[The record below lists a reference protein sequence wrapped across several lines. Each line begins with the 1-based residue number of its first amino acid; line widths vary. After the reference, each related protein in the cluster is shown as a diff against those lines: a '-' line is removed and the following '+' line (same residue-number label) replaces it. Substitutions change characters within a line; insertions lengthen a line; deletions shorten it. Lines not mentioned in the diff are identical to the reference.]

1 MRKPHFL
8 TLVTALTLTLGIAPA
23 QANLAP
29 EPIHTQTMLDVV
41 TSLQQ
46 GHYNR
51 IDIDD
56 QLSEAVL
63 DQYLATLD
71 PERSHFLAS
80 DIQQF
85 EQWRHLLDDQILQ
98 GETEAAFEIFNRY
111 QERRLQRLNYMISTL
126 EDESNTWDFNRDDV
140 LDSDRSE
147 AEWIKTDAELQQL
160 WRKQLKSSLLSL
172 KLADKTTEE
181 AQEVLLRRYQNQKQ
195 RTDQARSDDVFESF
209 VNALTHEFDPH
220 TQYFS
225 PQGSENFQI
234 NMSLSLEGIGAVLQ
248 SENDQTKVVRLVPA
262 GPADKTGQLKP
273 ADIIVGVG
281 QGEDGAIE
289 DVVGMRLDDV
299 VSKIRGPKGTLVRLE
314 VIPADAVDRQA
325 RKVIRIERNKVKL
338 EEQAA
343 RKRVLELNRD
353 GKEFKLGVIE
363 IPTFYIDFEALQKG
377 DPDYKSTTRD
387 VEKLINELREE
398 DIDGLIVD
406 LRNNGGGSLREA
418 NELVGLFIQRG
429 PTVQIRDA
437 SGRVDI
443 LGDFDPK
450 VAWDGPMA
458 VIVNRLSA
466 SASEIFAGAIQD
478 YNRGIL
484 IGNRTFGKGTVQ
496 TLQPI
501 EHGQVKLTHAKFYRI
516 SGDSTQ
522 HRGVEP
528 DIRLPSLYTV
538 EDIGESALDK
548 ALPWD
553 QVRPVRHGR
562 FPSLSPFMQQLL
574 ERHQARTE
582 TDPDFIFMRKQVEH
596 LEKQKKITHISLN
609 QDTLQQERETNENWL
624 LSVENERRAGLGM
637 PPVKTLAEVD
647 DTLPKDEQGR
657 PINPESE
664 AILAESGE
672 VLLDLI
678 DLTLSHTAALPDHI
692 SNRKAME

>member
-1 MRKPHFL
+1 MLKPHFL

-80 DIQQF
+80 DIRQF
-85 EQWRHLLDDQILQ
+85 EQWRHQLDDQILQ
-98 GETEAAFEIFNRY
+98 GETQAAFEIFNRY

-140 LDSDRSE
+140 LESDRSE

-195 RTDQARSDDVFESF
+195 RTDQAKSDDVFESF

-343 RKRVLELNRD
+343 RKRILELNRD

-624 LSVENERRAGLGM
+624 LSVENERRASLGL
-637 PPVKTLAEVD
+637 PPVKTLTEVD

>member
-1 MRKPHFL
+1 MLKSRFL
-8 TLVTALTLTLGIAPA
+8 SLFTAFTLALGVACAHANIAP
-23 QANLAP
+23 Q
-29 EPIHTQTMLDVV
+29 PIHTQTMLDVV

-56 QLSEAVL
+56 SLSEAVL
-63 DQYLATLD
+63 EQYLASLD
-71 PERSHFLAS
+71 PDRSHFLAS
-80 DIQQF
+80 DIKAF
-85 EQWRHLLDDQILQ
+85 DIWRHQLDDQILQ
-98 GETEAAFEIFNRY
+98 GKTDAAFEIFNRY
-111 QERRLQRLNYMISTL
+111 QERRLQRLDYIIGILQDDN
-126 EDESNTWDFNRDDV
+126 NHWDFKRDEV
-140 LDSDRSE
+140 LETDRSK
-147 AEWIKTDAELQQL
+147 APWIETEAELQQL
-160 WRKQLKSSLLSL
+160 WRKQLKSALLSL
-172 KLADKTTEE
+172 KLADKTIEE
-181 AQEVLLRRYQNQKQ
+181 AEEILLRRYQNQKQ
-195 RTDQARSDDVFESF
+195 RTEQTKSDDVFESF

-281 QGEDGAIE
+281 QGKDGAIE

-299 VSKIRGPKGTLVRLE
+299 VSKIRGPKGTIVRLE
-314 VIPADAVDRQA
+314 VIPADAVNRQT
-325 RKVIRIERNKVKL
+325 RKVIEIERNKVKL

-343 RKRVLELNRD
+343 RKRILELTRNGRN
-353 GKEFKLGVIE
+353 FKLGVIE
-363 IPTFYIDFEALQKG
+363 IPTFYIDFEALQNG

-387 VEKLINELREE
+387 VEKLIHELRTEK
-398 DIDGLIVD
+398 IDGLIVD

-478 YNRGIL
+478 YNRGI
-484 IGNRTFGKGTVQ
+484 IVGNRTFGKGTVQ

-528 DIRLPSLYTV
+528 DIEFPSLYTV

-562 FPSLSPFMQQLL
+562 YPSLSPFMQQLL
-574 ERHQARTE
+574 ERHQARTKD
-582 TDPDFIFMRKQVEH
+582 DPNFIFMRKQVEH
-596 LEKQKKITHISLN
+596 LKQQKKITHIALN
-609 QDTLQQERETNENWL
+609 KETLRRERERNEKWL
-624 LSVENERRAGLGM
+624 LSVENERRMGLGM
-637 PPVKTLAEVD
+637 PPVKSLSEIDEA
-647 DTLPKDEQGR
+647 LPKDEQGR

-678 DLTLSHTAALPDHI
+678 DLTLNHTAALPNRL
-692 SNRKAME
+692 SNPKAAQ

>member
-195 RTDQARSDDVFESF
+195 RTDQAKSDDVFESF

-624 LSVENERRAGLGM
+624 LSVENERRASLGL